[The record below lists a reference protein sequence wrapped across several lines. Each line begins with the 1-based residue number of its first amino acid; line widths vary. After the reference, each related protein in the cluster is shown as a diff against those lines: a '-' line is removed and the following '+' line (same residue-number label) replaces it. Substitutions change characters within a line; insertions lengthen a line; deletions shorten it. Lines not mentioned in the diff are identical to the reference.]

1 MKTLHDKDIREPLFE
16 FLEEVYGKVRILEE
30 KTMGKSR
37 ADVVMVTPDLL
48 CGIEI
53 KSDADT
59 YARLKRQVKDYD
71 LYYDCNYAVVG
82 ISHAM
87 HIKEHLPAWWGII
100 TVELVEEK
108 ADFYIMR
115 KALPNPKTDWKRKID
130 ILWRPELAHIQE
142 LNGLPGYKE
151 KSKLFVQEKVLDK
164 VPREVLQRQLCEE
177 LFERDYTVIGE
188 KIQRFRQENG
198 KGKRTGK
205 KRGGR
210 R

>member
-1 MKTLHDKDIREPLFE
+1 M
-16 FLEEVYGKVRILEE
+16 
-30 KTMGKSR
+30 
-37 ADVVMVTPDLL
+37 
-48 CGIEI
+48 
-53 KSDADT
+53 
-59 YARLKRQVKDYD
+59 
-71 LYYDCNYAVVG
+71 
-82 ISHAM
+82 
-87 HIKEHLPAWWGII
+87 
-100 TVELVEEK
+100 ELVEEK

-115 KALPNPKTDWKRKID
+115 KALPNPKTDWKRKIG

>member
-1 MKTLHDKDIREPLFE
+1 
-16 FLEEVYGKVRILEE
+16 
-30 KTMGKSR
+30 
-37 ADVVMVTPDLL
+37 
-48 CGIEI
+48 
-53 KSDADT
+53 
-59 YARLKRQVKDYD
+59 
-71 LYYDCNYAVVG
+71 
-82 ISHAM
+82 M
-87 HIKEHLPAWWGII
+87 HIEEHLPAWWGII

-108 ADFYIMR
+108 VDFYIMR
-115 KALPNPKTDWKRKID
+115 KALPNPKTDWKRKIG

-188 KIQRFRQENG
+188 EIQKFRQENG
-198 KGKRTGK
+198 KRKRTGK
-205 KRGGR
+205 RRSGR